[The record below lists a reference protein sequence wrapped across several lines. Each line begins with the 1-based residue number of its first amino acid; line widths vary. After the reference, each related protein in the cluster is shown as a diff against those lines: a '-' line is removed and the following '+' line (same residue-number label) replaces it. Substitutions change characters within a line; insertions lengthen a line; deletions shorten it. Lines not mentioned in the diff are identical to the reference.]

1 MRIIGID
8 PGFGRL
14 GVAVIDGTIGHVS
27 LVDACCIETSAHSS
41 FPDRLHD
48 LSRQFHAVL
57 DSYVP
62 QVAAME
68 KLFFATNRTTAMHV
82 SEARGVLLLACAEH
96 GIPVEEYS
104 PPEVKLA
111 VAGYGDAP
119 KHQVAQMVQH
129 MLHRTSSPIPG
140 PDDVLDACAIA
151 LTHLHRA
158 PLARMAAI
166 GKTKPLPGR
175 TARP

>member
-1 MRIIGID
+1 M
-8 PGFGRL
+8 
-14 GVAVIDGTIGHVS
+14 AVIDGSIGHVS
-27 LVDACCIETSAHSS
+27 LIDACCIETASTSS
-41 FPDRLHD
+41 IPDRLME
-48 LSRQFHAVL
+48 LSHRFHAVL
-57 DSYVP
+57 ESHAP
-62 QVAAME
+62 EVAAME

-129 MLHRTSSPIPG
+129 MLHRTADPIPG

-158 PLARMAAI
+158 PLARMAAL
-166 GKTKPLPGR
+166 GRAKRLPGR
-175 TARP
+175 TPRP